1 MTTKTEY
8 SDNGMLVL
16 GDSSQLLISHI
27 GHMNLPTSRSL
38 KLKNILLVPAIT
50 KNLINISK
58 FTLENDVIVEFDSTG
73 CSVKDKKSKVVLLQG
88 KLSVQYKRLS
98 PVPA

>member
-8 SDNGMLVL
+8 SGNGMLML
-16 GDSSQLLISHI
+16 GDGSQRLISHI

-50 KNLINISK
+50 KNLISVSK
-58 FTLENDVIVEFDSTG
+58 FSPENDVIVEFDSTG
-73 CSVKDKKSKVVLLQG
+73 FSVRNKKSKVVLLQG
-88 KLSVQYKRLS
+88 KPSVQYKRLS